1 MAQVFYRK
9 WRPQVLGDVVGQEP
23 VTRTLLN
30 ALSTGHISHAYL
42 FCGPRGTGKTST
54 ARILAKAINCLN
66 NGKGEPCNDCA
77 MCQAITEARALDVIE
92 IDAASNTSVEDI
104 RALREKVN
112 YAPNQARF
120 KVYIID
126 EVHMLSN
133 SAANALLKTL
143 EEPPPHVIF
152 ILATTEVHK
161 ILATIMS
168 RCQRFD
174 FRRHSQGNV
183 ATELARVCQGEGI
196 RMDAEAMRLVARSA
210 TGSMRDALNL
220 LEQLTTFYGSE
231 ISLAQVQ
238 ATLGIS
244 GDQRVRQL
252 AGHVVDGNIA
262 AGIATINS
270 VNNDGM
276 DLRQF
281 NREFVEYLRALL
293 LAKTNA
299 EDSIGLTIDDMA
311 DVKALAAKT
320 TLNKIVTATRL
331 FAQLGSRFDNYSTLP
346 LELAFVD
353 AVLEEERVPPAEAVE
368 GSSSRVVR
376 PARAAPGASP
386 AAMPAPR
393 QMVEPKSQPGASA
406 PTQDLQRTGS
416 AGEQTKVPTPGPTPG
431 PVPRPSQALPVSA
444 ASGGAPAQPKPT
456 KAATAAAT
464 ASSLAGTPMEVT
476 SEIERLRLNWK
487 VIIKQAPAD
496 VQKHPALGV
505 LRSAPVKPVS
515 LEGNIVCL
523 AFGTKIFKDMIEKLE
538 NQKVTER
545 VISDFLGHPCQIRCI
560 LEEAAPAKEENH
572 LVKEALRMGAQ
583 IVEEKK

>member
-30 ALSTGHISHAYL
+30 ALATGHISHAYL

-77 MCQAITEARALDVIE
+77 MCLAITEARALDVIE

-120 KVYIID
+120 KIYIID

-183 ATELARVCQGEGI
+183 ATELARECQGEGI
-196 RMDAEAMRLVARSA
+196 KKDAEAMRIVARSA

-231 ISLAQVQ
+231 IGLAQVQ

-244 GDQRVRQL
+244 GDERVKQL
-252 AGHVVDGNIA
+252 ARHIVDGNIA
-262 AGIATINS
+262 GGIATINS

-281 NREFVEYLRALL
+281 NREFVDYLRALL

-299 EDSIGLTIDDMA
+299 EDSAGLTVDDLV

-331 FAQLGSRFDNYSTLP
+331 FGQLGARFDNYSTLP

-353 AVLEEERVPPAEAVE
+353 AVLQEERVPPAESGEA
-368 GSSSRVVR
+368 SASRVVR

-386 AAMPAPR
+386 AAMPAPP
-393 QMVEPKSQPGASA
+393 QMVEPKSQTGASA

-416 AGEQTKVPTPGPTPG
+416 AGAQTKG
-431 PVPRPSQALPVSA
+431 PSQAVPVSA
-444 ASGGAPAQPKPT
+444 ASGGTPAQPKPT
-456 KAATAAAT
+456 KAAAAAAA

-476 SEIERLRLNWK
+476 S
-487 VIIKQAPAD
+487 
-496 VQKHPALGV
+496 
-505 LRSAPVKPVS
+505 
-515 LEGNIVCL
+515 
-523 AFGTKIFKDMIEKLE
+523 
-538 NQKVTER
+538 
-545 VISDFLGHPCQIRCI
+545 
-560 LEEAAPAKEENH
+560 
-572 LVKEALRMGAQ
+572 
-583 IVEEKK
+583 